1 MSTPNPYLRFA
12 SPHIVQCF
20 EQDATFIERL
30 QDYLDA
36 GMSRGDSVLLFA
48 TPAHVD
54 ALALLGCRLSS
65 PRCRILDAA
74 QMLQQFFNAPKLAG
88 EQFRLVVDTLCEDVT
103 ERGTGR
109 IRIFSDL
116 MALL

>member
-30 QDYLDA
+30 QEYLDA

-54 ALALLGCRLSS
+54 ALALLGVGSPPRDVAFWMRRKCCSNSS
-65 PRCRILDAA
+65 MHRNWLESNSGWWWTHCA
-74 QMLQQFFNAPKLAG
+74 K
-88 EQFRLVVDTLCEDVT
+88 T
-103 ERGTGR
+103 
-109 IRIFSDL
+109 
-116 MALL
+116 